1 MRSREKAG
9 WIAPLFREEIRGR
22 RKKSFFVIKFNNER
36 CRPVIK
42 ELESGETLA
51 SIELYGLASTKIEEE
66 A

>member
-1 MRSREKAG
+1 MDCST
-9 WIAPLFREEIRGR
+9 FQRGNSWKK
-22 RKKSFFVIKFNNER
+22 KKSFFVIKFNNER